1 MERDDA
7 PTYFSKIASLVS
19 SRSTCIKQHVGAI
32 IVKDKHIIST
42 GYNGAPKGVSHC
54 TEETCLRKDLS
65 SLEKSYLC
73 RGVHAEQNAI
83 IQAALHGTSTKGST
97 LYTTHFPC
105 MACTKIIIN
114 AGIKEIVYQKEYDMG
129 NSTKMGLLNEA
140 GIRIRKL
147 VV

>member
-1 MERDDA
+1 MVRDDA

-19 SRSTCIKQHVGAI
+19 TRSTCIKQHVGAI
-32 IVKDKHIIST
+32 LVKDKHIIST

-54 TEETCLRKDLS
+54 SESTCLRANLN

-83 IQAALHGTSTKGST
+83 IQAALHGTSTDGAT

-105 MACTKIIIN
+105 MSCAKIIIN
-114 AGIKEIVYQKEYDMG
+114 SGIVEVVYQKEYDME
-129 NSTKMGLLNEA
+129 NSTKMDLLKET
-140 GIRIRKL
+140 GIRIRK
-147 VV
+147 VVV

>member
-1 MERDDA
+1 MARDDA
-7 PTYFSKIASLVS
+7 QTYFSKIAKLVS

-42 GYNGAPKGVSHC
+42 GYNGTPRGVSHC
-54 TEETCLRKDLS
+54 TDDTCLRMDLG

-83 IQAALHGTSTKGST
+83 IQAAFHGTSTDGAT

-105 MACTKIIIN
+105 MACSKLLIN
-114 AGIKEIVYQKEYDMG
+114 AGIKEIVYQKEYDMD
-129 NSTKMGLLNEA
+129 NNTKMDLLNEA
-140 GIRIRKL
+140 GIKIRKS

>member
-1 MERDDA
+1 MVRDDA
-7 PTYFSKIASLVS
+7 PTYFSKIAKLVS

-54 TEETCLRKDLS
+54 TEETCLRKELG

-83 IQAALHGTSTKGST
+83 IQAALHGTSTEGST

-105 MACTKIIIN
+105 MSCTKIIIN
-114 AGIKEIVYQKEYDMG
+114 AGIREIVYQKEYDME

-140 GIRIRKL
+140 GIKIRKMAI
-147 VV
+147 

>member
-1 MERDDA
+1 MVRDDA
-7 PTYFSKIASLVS
+7 QTYFSKIAKLVS

-32 IVKDKHIIST
+32 LVKDKHIIST
-42 GYNGAPKGVSHC
+42 GYNGAPRGVSHC
-54 TEETCLRKDLS
+54 NEGTCLRMSLG

-83 IQAALHGTSTKGST
+83 IQAAFHGTSTDQAT

-105 MACTKIIIN
+105 MACSKLLIN
-114 AGIKEIVYQKEYDMG
+114 AGIKEIVFQKEYDME
-129 NSTKMGLLNEA
+129 NNTKMDLLNEA
-140 GIRIRKL
+140 GIKIRKL